1 MKKILKLVV
10 FLVVLVCIVD
20 AAGLIADRQTL
31 KNNLVRLHV
40 VAQSNSE
47 EDQRVKLEV
56 RDAVLK
62 ALEKPMAEITDISKA
77 KDYIQTHLPAIEQ
90 AANDT
95 LKALG
100 VQQRAV
106 VTFLK
111 EKFPVREYDSFTLPS
126 GVYESLRITIG
137 DGEGRNWWCVVFPKL
152 CVSAA
157 SVEDTAAGAGF
168 SEQLTDAITQKQGY
182 RIRFL
187 LLDIL
192 GKIENLFY

>member
-1 MKKILKLVV
+1 MKKILQLVV
-10 FLVVLVCIVD
+10 FLALLVCIVD
-20 AAGLIADRQTL
+20 VAGLIADRQTL

-47 EDQRVKLEV
+47 EDQRVKLAV
-56 RDAVLK
+56 RDAVLNV
-62 ALEKPMAEITDISKA
+62 LEKPLAELTDISKA
-77 KDYIQTHLPAIEQ
+77 KEYIQTHLPAIEQ
-90 AANDT
+90 VANDT

-100 VQQRAV
+100 AQQQAA

-111 EKFPVREYDSFTLPS
+111 EKFPVRKYDSFTLPS

-157 SVEDTAAGAGF
+157 SVEDAAAGAGF
-168 SEQLTDAITQKQGY
+168 SDPLTDAITQKQGY
-182 RIRFL
+182 HIRFY

-192 GKIENLFY
+192 GKLENLFY

>member
-1 MKKILKLVV
+1 M
-10 FLVVLVCIVD
+10 
-20 AAGLIADRQTL
+20 
-31 KNNLVRLHV
+31 
-40 VAQSNSE
+40 
-47 EDQRVKLEV
+47 
-56 RDAVLK
+56 
-62 ALEKPMAEITDISKA
+62 
-77 KDYIQTHLPAIEQ
+77 
-90 AANDT
+90 
-95 LKALG
+95 
-100 VQQRAV
+100 QQRAV

-168 SEQLTDAITQKQGY
+168 SEPLTDAITQKQGY

>member
-168 SEQLTDAITQKQGY
+168 SEPLTDAITQKQGY